1 MSISHPANLLRP
13 SRPRA
18 GFIAGRVG
26 VIAGITALCT
36 FGAVFGARGT
46 PTKTITLPAPEAA
59 IAQAPIESPQSS
71 PLPTSPSTP
80 ATQVTPV
87 SHQESQPPTEVAS
100 PTTLASS
107 LPAESLS
114 VTIIATPARGLGPPV
129 PPVEASSAL
138 PASQPTKTPADQS
151 SSDQPTT
158 NPTAKPIDKLK
169 DKPAKSPGS
178 PPSAQPQIADPVS
191 EPGTEQRTDLTAKP
205 ATKPA
210 TKPAANPASTPAPK
224 AAASSAAIIDLN
236 TATKAQLELLPGV
249 GPALAQRVL
258 DHRAKVGSFTK
269 VEDLDAVRGFGP
281 KLLAKV
287 KPFVKVEPAQTQ
299 PPTPAQPK

>member
-18 GFIAGRVG
+18 GFIAARVG

-36 FGAVFGARGT
+36 LGAVFGARGT
-46 PTKTITLPAPEAA
+46 PTKTFALPASEAA

-71 PLPTSPSTP
+71 ALPSSPSTP

-87 SHQESQPPTEVAS
+87 SHQESQPPTEVAA
-100 PTTLASS
+100 PITLASS

-129 PPVEASSAL
+129 PPIPPVEASSAL
-138 PASQPTKTPADQS
+138 PASQPNKTPADQS
-151 SSDQPTT
+151 PSDQPTT
-158 NPTAKPIDKLK
+158 NPTAKPTDKLK
-169 DKPAKSPGS
+169 DKPAKSPAS
-178 PPSAQPQIADPVS
+178 PPPAQPQIADPVS
-191 EPGTEQRTDLTAKP
+191 EPSTEQRADPTA
-205 ATKPA
+205 KPA

-287 KPFVKVEPAQTQ
+287 KPFVKVETAQTQ